1 MKIIDPHIHMI
12 NRTTDEYQA
21 LAMNGIH
28 TITEPAFWAG
38 FDRTAPGFR
47 DYFNQL
53 TVFEPGRAAKYG
65 VKHYCWIGM
74 NPKESE
80 NLELA
85 DAVIRIMPEF
95 LDRPTVLGIGEI
107 GLNKNSRN
115 ELKAFEKQVALAA
128 ERNELLFIHTP
139 HLEDKLKGTRLIMD
153 VLKNE
158 PRISPS
164 RVALVHVELQ
174 TIREIVGKGYWYG
187 VTLYPWVKCSPA
199 MGSDIVEIYGADRM
213 WIDSGADWG
222 VSDPLSTLKTAS
234 EMRMRGHPESLI
246 NKVFYDNPNQFLS
259 QCPKFQAA

>member
-21 LAMNGIH
+21 LAIHGVH
-28 TITEPAFWAG
+28 TIAEPAFWAG
-38 FDRTAPGFR
+38 FDRAPQGFR
-47 DYFNQL
+47 DYFGQL
-53 TVFEPGRAAKYG
+53 TVFEPGRAAKFG
-65 VKHYCWIGM
+65 IKHYCWIGM

-85 DAVIRIMPEF
+85 DEVIRMMPEF

-115 ELKAFEKQVALAA
+115 ELKSLEKQVALAA
-128 ERNELLFIHTP
+128 ERNDLLFLHTP

-153 VLKNE
+153 MISNE
-158 PRISPS
+158 SRINPS
-164 RVALVHVELQ
+164 RVILVHVESH
-174 TIREIVGKGYWYG
+174 TIKEIKDRGFWFG

-199 MGSDIVEIYGADRM
+199 MGVDIVEIYGSDKM

-222 VSDPLSTLKTAS
+222 VSDPLSTLKTAN
-234 EMRMRGHPESLI
+234 EMRMRGHSEPLI
-246 NKVFYDNPNQFLS
+246 QKIFFDNPNEFLS
-259 QCPKFQAA
+259 QCPKFKAQ

>member
-38 FDRTAPGFR
+38 FDRTPPGFR

-53 TVFEPGRAAKYG
+53 TVFEPERAAKYG
-65 VKHYCWIGM
+65 VRHYCWIGM

-80 NLELA
+80 NVELA
-85 DAVIRIMPEF
+85 DEVIRMMPEF
-95 LDRPTVLGIGEI
+95 LDRPTVMGIGEI
-107 GLNKNSRN
+107 GLNKNTRN
-115 ELKAFEKQVALAA
+115 ELRAFEKQVALASD
-128 ERNELLFIHTP
+128 RKELLFIHTP
-139 HLEDKLKGTRLIMD
+139 HLEDKLKGTRLILD

-158 PRISPS
+158 PRIIPS
-164 RVALVHVELQ
+164 RVVLVHVELQ
-174 TIREIVGKGYWYG
+174 TIREITGKGYWYG

-199 MGSDIVEIYGADRM
+199 MGVDIVEIYGSDKM

-222 VSDPLSTLKTAS
+222 VSDPLSTLKTAG
-234 EMRMRGHPESLI
+234 EMRRRGHPESLI
-246 NKVFYDNPNQFLS
+246 RKVFFDNPNEFLS
-259 QCPKFQAA
+259 QCPKFKAA